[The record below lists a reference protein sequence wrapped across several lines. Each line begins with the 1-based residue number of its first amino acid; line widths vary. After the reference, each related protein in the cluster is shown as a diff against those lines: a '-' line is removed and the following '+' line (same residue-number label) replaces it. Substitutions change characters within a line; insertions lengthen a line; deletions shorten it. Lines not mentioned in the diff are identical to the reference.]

1 VNGRTSLQRR
11 QVVSTLLA
19 ARGDALVVSGLG
31 APSWDVAA
39 AGDHELNFYLWGAMG
54 NAGMVGLGLALAR
67 PERRVLV
74 ITGDGEA
81 LMGLTSLATVA
92 VARPANF
99 ALVVLDNERFGETG
113 DQPTHTASGVDLAAV
128 AAAAGFSWAQTVRD
142 EAALAEVVPHVLAE
156 PGPLCLAVKVLVEQ
170 LPLVVPPRDGA
181 YLKHRFRA
189 ALLGPGAAA
198 GR

>member
-1 VNGRTSLQRR
+1 MSGGASLRR
-11 QVVSTLLA
+11 RHVVSTLLA
-19 ARGDALVVSGLG
+19 VRGDALVVSGLG

-54 NAGMVGLGLALAR
+54 CAAMVGLGLALAR
-67 PERRVLV
+67 PERRVVV

-92 VARPANF
+92 VARPDNF

-113 DQPTHTASGVDLAAV
+113 DQPTHTASGVDLAAT
-128 AAAAGFSWAQTVRD
+128 AEAAGFNWARTVRD
-142 EAALAEVVPHVLAE
+142 EAALAEAIPAVLAR
-156 PGPLCLAVKVLVEQ
+156 PGPVCLVAKVVAEQ

>member
-1 VNGRTSLQRR
+1 MSGGASLRR
-11 QVVSTLLA
+11 RHVVSTLLA

-54 NAGMVGLGLALAR
+54 SAGMVGLGLALAR
-67 PERRVLV
+67 PERRVVV

-92 VARPANF
+92 VARPDNF

-113 DQPTHTASGVDLAAV
+113 DQPTHTASGVDLAAT
-128 AAAAGFSWAQTVRD
+128 AEAAGFSWARTVRD
-142 EAALAEVVPHVLAE
+142 EAALAEAIPAALAR
-156 PGPLCLAVKVLVEQ
+156 PGPVCLVAKVVAEQ

>member
-1 VNGRTSLQRR
+1 MSDRTGLQRR
-11 QVVSTLLA
+11 EVVRVLLA

-39 AGDHELNFYLWGAMG
+39 AGDHDLNFYLWGAMG
-54 NAGMVGLGLALAR
+54 SAGMIGLGLALAR

-81 LMGLTSLATVA
+81 LMGLTSLATIA

-113 DQPTHTASGVDLAAV
+113 DQPTHTASGVDLAA
-128 AAAAGFSWAQTVRD
+128 AAEAAGFTWAETARD
-142 EAALAEVVPHVLAE
+142 EAALAEAVPQVLARPGPLYLVAKVLAE
-156 PGPLCLAVKVLVEQ
+156 QP
-170 LPLVVPPRDGA
+170 PLVLPPRDGA